1 MTGRPLGWSPG
12 RREDLGRTAMQHDP
26 GSGVD
31 RVVDG
36 GANDRVEELDRVYGT
51 EEIDPHQP
59 ACRLACDDEVEL
71 GERGGVAKLASVAEN
86 RRRSGD
92 RDRVW
97 WQAAEADRDRSG
109 DRARAKPEHG
119 LGVRAGRL
127 ESFLSDRVEQCTHE
141 QRVPARGNGDGGA
154 ERLSRLEPE
163 SRAGELRDRGKRQR
177 SRLDDQ
183 GRRVG
188 EQLVE
193 QRRVVALL
201 GRSRRGDND
210 ERKPLQPTHEVP
222 QPVQRRSV
230 GPVQVVDDQAGRL
243 QVGEVRG
250 QPVEPVLDREGRV
263 GEGRRRSRLDSRE

>member
-1 MTGRPLGWSPG
+1 M
-12 RREDLGRTAMQHDP
+12 
-26 GSGVD
+26 
-31 RVVDG
+31 
-36 GANDRVEELDRVYGT
+36 EELDRVCGT

-59 ACRLACDDEVEL
+59 TCRPACNNEVEL
-71 GERGGVAKLASVAEN
+71 GECGGVAKRASVAEN

-97 WQAAEADRDRSG
+97 RQAAEADRDRSG

-119 LGVRAGRL
+119 PGVRGGRL
-127 ESFLSDRVEQCTHE
+127 EPFLSDRVEQCTHE
-141 QRVPARGNGDGGA
+141 KRVPAGGDSDGGA

-163 SRAGELRDRGKRQR
+163 SHAGELRDRGKRQR

-188 EQLVE
+188 QELVE
-193 QRRVVALL
+193 QSRVVALL

-210 ERKPLQPTHEVP
+210 KRKPLQPTGEIP
-222 QPVQRRSV
+222 QPVQRRPV

-243 QVGEVRG
+243 QVGHVRG
-250 QPVEPVLDREGRV
+250 QPIESVLHREG
-263 GEGRRRSRLDSRE
+263 